1 MFRFGKAR
9 KKQPDS
15 PAPAESA
22 EDVPEAG
29 NADGRNIHREP
40 LMAVAEGEVV
50 QLSQVEDKAFS
61 SGAMGKGIA
70 IKPSGNQVYAPV
82 SGEVVCLFP
91 TKHAIGIKSDSGVEL
106 LIHIGIDTV
115 QLDGKH
121 FTAHIEQGQ
130 RVERGQLLV
139 EADMK
144 AIEGEGYDT
153 TIMVIVTN
161 TTHFLDVIPAVCEN
175 IRLDEDCLS
184 VVF

>member
-1 MFRFGKAR
+1 M
-9 KKQPDS
+9 
-15 PAPAESA
+15 
-22 EDVPEAG
+22 
-29 NADGRNIHREP
+29 
-40 LMAVAEGEVV
+40 
-50 QLSQVEDKAFS
+50 
-61 SGAMGKGIA
+61 
-70 IKPSGNQVYAPV
+70 
-82 SGEVVCLFP
+82 
-91 TKHAIGIKSDSGVEL
+91 EL